1 MGQGSWYFY
10 LFVFVFRK
18 VTPMLSRPHLWT
30 LLLLIGGFLTLIA
43 TVSGKDCRIDEDL
56 LQQLVSVDP
65 QQHQAAVEQI
75 VRQPDP
81 QLLTSFR
88 EILTRKDS
96 SVRRR
101 VTMLV
106 VQAYPEDAFSF
117 FQNCMEP
124 FDLHR
129 QEAAAHGIGYLMD
142 PRVAE
147 VLEKLLS
154 SKHREIRIAA
164 LRGLQLQ
171 CRNIVMASFQR
182 VIGASQE
189 QSSMVAID
197 GYQRAMKVLLRSCL
211 KSPADPDLMQAWG
224 KWANSSITSSS
235 RKRWIS
241 SLEPESPLA
250 TSAAILFE
258 SNENWLGRVAP
269 SAGLD
274 YQFSMVNLVSDST
287 KEIII
292 HASSSDIEN
301 LRSLS
306 YDLDRVIHLRTASDL
321 LFINPSSL
329 SPRWLAG
336 SDPEIASLV
345 FNISGQSFLH
355 AGIGL
360 LNISYW
366 EGRVQNAHQATV
378 RFAGDS
384 GRFLDETVTD
394 EAGQQLWKLKVQ
406 SWFEGGHFPESI
418 SIYMTGA
425 QVGTRKT
432 HLRLEL
438 KFQQVNGQWLL
449 AEGKTFERTESGE
462 EELRA
467 YCEVEPLSLP
477 TPSPVPGEEEPSD
490 DASGQGSTA
499 GSPRE

>member
-1 MGQGSWYFY
+1 
-10 LFVFVFRK
+10 
-18 VTPMLSRPHLWT
+18 
-30 LLLLIGGFLTLIA
+30 
-43 TVSGKDCRIDEDL
+43 
-56 LQQLVSVDP
+56 
-65 QQHQAAVEQI
+65 
-75 VRQPDP
+75 
-81 QLLTSFR
+81 
-88 EILTRKDS
+88 
-96 SVRRR
+96 
-101 VTMLV
+101 
-106 VQAYPEDAFSF
+106 
-117 FQNCMEP
+117 
-124 FDLHR
+124 
-129 QEAAAHGIGYLMD
+129 
-142 PRVAE
+142 
-147 VLEKLLS
+147 
-154 SKHREIRIAA
+154 
-164 LRGLQLQ
+164 
-171 CRNIVMASFQR
+171 
-182 VIGASQE
+182 
-189 QSSMVAID
+189 MVAID